1 MGNRLWGYALK
12 SAFVIICSSAISGC
26 ATGKTIQETKE
37 TTAPIPEGLGR
48 IVVYRNGF
56 FGAAVQPKVSI
67 DGTAMGAC
75 KPNGAF
81 LSDIAP
87 GDHVVSAKT
96 EVMRETLV
104 HVTTGQSSYVR
115 CSIGMGFFV
124 GQPQLEVVSPGT
136 GKLESDKLVLTGK
149 Y

>member
-1 MGNRLWGYALK
+1 MSRLGGYA
-12 SAFVIICSSAISGC
+12 FVVVCMSVIAGC

-37 TTAPIPEGLGR
+37 TTAPIPEGMGR
-48 IVVYRNGF
+48 IVVYRTGLL
-56 FGAAVQPKVSI
+56 GAAIQPGISI
-67 DGTAMGAC
+67 DGTKTGSC
-75 KPNGAF
+75 QPNGAF
-81 LSDIAP
+81 LADVAP

-104 HVTTGQSSYVR
+104 HVTAGESSYIR
-115 CSIGMGFFV
+115 CSIGMGFIV

-136 GKLESDKLVLTGK
+136 GKLESEKLALTGK